1 MIRAFLAVEL
11 PEPLKT
17 SLATLQLDLKQRL
30 SRDFSREVRVSW
42 VQSAAIHLTI
52 KFFGDIEEQLVLPMK
67 ESIRDVVRE
76 HRAIDVPLDRLGVFP
91 RLQQPRVLWVGPA
104 EQWEQGEGASRLI
117 RLHRAIDEC
126 CSHLGLAGDDR
137 PQCASH
143 VGTNQR
149 RRTVGR
155 AGIGKKRCDGSTVAT
170 RILAR
175 RVGGIDEKRVAS
187 DRAGL
192 YKTMGIAIRRIA
204 ADREGTV
211 RVLLVSIR

>member
-137 PQCASH
+137 PLNAH
-143 VGTNQR
+143 LT
-149 RRTVGR
+149 
-155 AGIGKKRCDGSTVAT
+155 
-170 RILAR
+170 LAR
-175 RVGGIDEKRVAS
+175 IKEGERSVGQALAKSGVMDRPLRLGFLHAASVALMKS
-187 DRAGL
+187 ELRPTGPVYTRL
-192 YKTMGIAIRRIA
+192 WELRLG
-204 ADREGTV
+204 E
-211 RVLLVSIR
+211 